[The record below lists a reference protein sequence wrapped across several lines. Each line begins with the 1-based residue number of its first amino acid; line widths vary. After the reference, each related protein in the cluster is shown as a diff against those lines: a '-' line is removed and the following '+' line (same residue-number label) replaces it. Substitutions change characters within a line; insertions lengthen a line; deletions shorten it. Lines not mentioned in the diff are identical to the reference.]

1 MKKIF
6 LLVFTLIICF
16 SYNANSQDYHRLSNG
31 EPYDIFYIIKPAYF
45 QAYGTDFTKNY
56 VDGFG
61 SNFALEYQFQ
71 EIKVGVGVD
80 AKLGKQLKLSFDVY
94 DPNDVRVKLRTQ
106 YQLAPDTFLVGETD
120 NLNKSSEKSTYIGV
134 RQTF

>member
-61 SNFALEYQFQ
+61 SNF
-71 EIKVGVGVD
+71 
-80 AKLGKQLKLSFDVY
+80 
-94 DPNDVRVKLRTQ
+94 
-106 YQLAPDTFLVGETD
+106 
-120 NLNKSSEKSTYIGV
+120 
-134 RQTF
+134 